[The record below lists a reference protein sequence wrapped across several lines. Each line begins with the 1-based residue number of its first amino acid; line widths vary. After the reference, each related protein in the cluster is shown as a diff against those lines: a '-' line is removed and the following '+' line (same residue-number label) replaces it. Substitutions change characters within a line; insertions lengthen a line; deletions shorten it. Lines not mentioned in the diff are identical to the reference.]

1 MCGLILAPKINL
13 QCGSRVH
20 QESALIAAK
29 GEQDESDE
37 ALHQTTMSTIGE
49 EVSFTIAKEEKSA
62 SQREFV
68 AGALLAVL
76 AGCFAGGKFCMSTI
90 GKQVES
96 NSQDPH
102 FVKDTLFN
110 VFQSYMISFG
120 LGCIISNVIYDL
132 FFVCFLKA
140 RRQELP
146 KLEFSVMSVYGFLA
160 GLFWFGSYIGQQG
173 ANSAG
178 GAAVFGPANNACQ
191 LIVAGLWGLFWY
203 REVKNPRNIALWVMS
218 AAVTI
223 FFMVTLSLEL
233 ESPAE

>member
-1 MCGLILAPKINL
+1 
-13 QCGSRVH
+13 
-20 QESALIAAK
+20 
-29 GEQDESDE
+29 
-37 ALHQTTMSTIGE
+37 MSTIGE
-49 EVSFTIAKEEKSA
+49 GVSFTVAKEGKST

-68 AGALLAVL
+68 AGVLLAVL
-76 AGCFAGGKFCMSTI
+76 SGCFGGGKFCMSTI

-96 NSQDPH
+96 NVQDPQ
-102 FVKDTLFN
+102 FVSDTLFN
-110 VFQSYMISFG
+110 VFQSWCLSFG
-120 LGCIISNVIYDL
+120 LGCIISNGIYDL
-132 FFVCFLKA
+132 LFVCFLKA

-146 KLEFSVMSVYGFLA
+146 SLEFSVMSVYGFLA

-178 GAAVFGPANNACQ
+178 SAAVFGPANNACT

-203 REVKNPRNIALWVMS
+203 REVTNPRNIALWMTS

-233 ESPAE
+233 ESPAAE